1 MAIAEIIKFEGP
13 RDALVWK
20 NPGKDYTINGDEKI
34 DMFSQ
39 LIVDEF
45 YEAILFM
52 NGNALDLFKPGR
64 HTLKSQNI
72 PLLTESYDK
81 LFNGTPFPCK
91 VYFINKTNRMELK
104 WGTKGGITL
113 NDPIYDVFLHVGC
126 CGTMT
131 VSIEDSRRFLLKFVG
146 NKDVFGDDDLL
157 YQLRGIIS
165 ANVKNYISKLM
176 IQGEVS
182 FFDMNA
188 HIYDVGKLVQKVLE
202 ETFAD
207 YGIAINQFDIESIDV
222 PREDYDEISKAK
234 SAGSSR
240 RIQGFSWQEERMY
253 EVLNN
258 AAQNEGSSS
267 DMMGAGMGLGM
278 GVGIGAPMGRAF
290 SEITNNAFSN
300 VSQAPQGGQS
310 GGMASNISSQYHTPV
325 RNQNIDV
332 NNFFKGHGQQ
342 AQTQQPMG
350 QQPQQQSG
358 GFCPN
363 CGAAAAPNAAFCCQ
377 CGTPLN
383 RKKVCANC
391 GAELGPNALFCSQC
405 GTPAR

>member
-13 RDALVWK
+13 KDALVWK

-34 DMFSQ
+34 NMFSQ

-52 NGNALDLFKPGR
+52 DGNALDLFKPGR
-64 HTLKSQNI
+64 HTLTTQNI
-72 PLLTESYDK
+72 PLLSESYNK
-81 LFNGTPFPCK
+81 LFDGTPFPCK

-131 VSIEDSRRFLLKFVG
+131 VSIEDTRRFLLKFVG
-146 NKDVFGDDDLL
+146 NKDVFNDEDLQ

-165 ANVKNYISKLM
+165 SNVKNYISKLM

-188 HIYDVGKLVQKVLE
+188 HIYDVGKLVQKVLAE
-202 ETFAD
+202 MFIE
-207 YGIAINQFDIESIDV
+207 YGIVINQFDIESIDV
-222 PREDYDEISKAK
+222 DKNDYEEISKAK
-234 SAGSSR
+234 SAGASR
-240 RIQGFSWQEERMY
+240 RIQGFTWKEERMY

-267 DMMGAGMGLGM
+267 DLMGAGMGLGM

-290 SEITNNAFSN
+290 SEMTNNAFSMTN
-300 VSQAPQGGQS
+300 NNSQSSQNS
-310 GGMASNISSQYHTPV
+310 MTSNINSQYQAPV

-332 NNFFKGHGQQ
+332 NNFFNGQQ
-342 AQTQQPMG
+342 KN
-350 QQPQQQSG
+350 QPQQNTVSHQPQQGRFCSG
-358 GFCPN
+358 
-363 CGAAAAPNAAFCCQ
+363 CGAPVQSNAVFCSQ
-377 CGTPLN
+377 CGTRIN
-383 RKKVCANC
+383 NKKTCSNC
-391 GAELGPNALFCSQC
+391 GAELEATALFCSQC